1 MFDCGFG
8 LLVIIMRSSFL
19 ITISEFVTLFHFV
32 LSFKLPFHRNRLIIK
47 IKDVT
52 SASGSVISPPKPK
65 LRDTKNVSK
74 KLLEL
79 LLHNNHHNIKT
90 TYTDIE
96 SYINELETNY
106 IPIQTISF
114 LTFALQGTMLLVIL
128 YFSFLLK

>member
-1 MFDCGFG
+1 
-8 LLVIIMRSSFL
+8 MRSSFL
-19 ITISEFVTLFHFV
+19 IIISELVTLFHLI
-32 LSFKLPFHRNRLIIK
+32 LSFKCIFNRNLPFHRNRVILK

-52 SASGSVISPPKPK
+52 SASGSVISLPKPK
-65 LRDTKNVSK
+65 LRDTKHVSK

-79 LLHNNHHNIKT
+79 LLHNNQYNIKT
-90 TYTDIE
+90 SYTDIE

-128 YFSFLLK
+128 YFSF